1 MTIDRRS
8 FMAAAATAGAAL
20 AAPALVRS
28 QGTPEPLRLGL
39 LTAKTGPF
47 ASGGLDMERGL
58 QSYLAAN
65 DQTIDRRHGDFCHP
79 ADYAVCAR

>member
-1 MTIDRRS
+1 MTTINRRN
-8 FMAAAATAGAAL
+8 FIAAAATAGAAL
-20 AAPALVRS
+20 ADPSLVRA

-58 QSYLAAN
+58 
-65 DQTIDRRHGDFCHP
+65 
-79 ADYAVCAR
+79 